1 MGLLSA
7 PRGCLQFLLKWPPQA
22 VQDMDAYF
30 LPGQQKHIPLIPTLL
45 PLQVGYDGGSYNMVK
60 PQVPWTLKGRALY
73 QVCTPKNLGGHLR
86 ILPTTQCCAVL
97 CCAKLLSCVR
107 LFVTPWPVAH
117 QAPLSMGDSSG
128 KNTGVSCHALLQ
140 GIFPTQ
146 GSNPGLLH
154 SRQIVYRM
162 SHQRNPRILE
172 WVAYPFSRASFWPR
186 NRTGSPPLKVNSLPA
201 KLSGKPLLHNATPQ
215 KDSRKGWRLLFYK
228 TCRSK
233 PPTKVR
239 VILSCFNQAPLISLV
254 KCSNLFFII
263 SFISSRLCMFTQL
276 LQSLC
281 LKKISHF
288 SLNCLASSVKIQL
301 AMYMWVYL

>member
-1 MGLLSA
+1 
-7 PRGCLQFLLKWPPQA
+7 
-22 VQDMDAYF
+22 MDAYF

-60 PQVPWTLKGRALY
+60 PQAPWTLKGRALY

-146 GSNPGLLH
+146 GSNPGLPHCRVDSLLPEPPEKPK
-154 SRQIVYRM
+154 
-162 SHQRNPRILE
+162 N
-172 WVAYPFSRASFWPR
+172 
-186 NRTGSPPLKVNSLPA
+186 TGVGSL
-201 KLSGKPLLHNATPQ
+201 S
-215 KDSRKGWRLLFYK
+215 
-228 TCRSK
+228 
-233 PPTKVR
+233 
-239 VILSCFNQAPLISLV
+239 
-254 KCSNLFFII
+254 
-263 SFISSRLCMFTQL
+263 L
-276 LQSLC
+276 LQGIFLTQES
-281 LKKISHF
+281 
-288 SLNCLASSVKIQL
+288 NWVSSIEGEFFTS
-301 AMYMWVYL
+301 